1 MSRKNIIEV
10 RNVTMRF
17 GGVTAVSE
25 LTMDIPEGSIV
36 GLIGPNGAGK
46 TTAFNVI
53 TAFYRPTE
61 GEVVFAGR
69 RITGMD
75 PHRICA
81 LGMAR
86 TFQNIRLFYNETA
99 LENVMIGRHVR
110 RSGTGGAQCSDCPGA
125 RREERDIRDKA
136 LELLRRV
143 GLSAHADET
152 ASSLPYG
159 AQRRLEIARAL
170 ATEPKFLLLDEPAAG
185 MNPQESLELMKFIRQ
200 IRDEFHPDHPAHR
213 ARHEGGH
220 GRCANI
226 SGCWNT
232 ASSSPKATPTPS
244 VPTHA
249 LSKPT
254 SARM

>member
-36 GLIGPNGAGK
+36 GLIGPQRRGQNHRLQRDYRL
-46 TTAFNVI
+46 
-53 TAFYRPTE
+53 YRPTE

-110 RSGTGGAQCSDCPGA
+110 RSGHWWGAVLGLPGA

-143 GLSAHADET
+143 G
-152 ASSLPYG
+152 
-159 AQRRLEIARAL
+159 
-170 ATEPKFLLLDEPAAG
+170 
-185 MNPQESLELMKFIRQ
+185 
-200 IRDEFHPDHPAHR
+200 
-213 ARHEGGH
+213 
-220 GRCANI
+220 
-226 SGCWNT
+226 
-232 ASSSPKATPTPS
+232 SPLTPTKPPLPC
-244 VPTHA
+244 PTAH
-249 LSKPT
+249 
-254 SARM
+254 SAAWKSPEPWPRNQSSCCSTNPPQA

>member
-25 LTMDIPEGSIV
+25 LNMDIPEGSIV

-53 TAFYRPTE
+53 TGFYRPTE

-110 RSGTGGAQCSDCPGA
+110 RCGHWWGAVLGLPGTRAKSTTYA
-125 RREERDIRDKA
+125 
-136 LELLRRV
+136 
-143 GLSAHADET
+143 T
-152 ASSLPYG
+152 
-159 AQRRLEIARAL
+159 RRLNCC
-170 ATEPKFLLLDEPAAG
+170 AAW
-185 MNPQESLELMKFIRQ
+185 
-200 IRDEFHPDHPAHR
+200 D
-213 ARHEGGH
+213 
-220 GRCANI
+220 
-226 SGCWNT
+226 
-232 ASSSPKATPTPS
+232 SPPTPTKPPLPC
-244 VPTHA
+244 PTA
-249 LSKPT
+249 R
-254 SARM
+254 SAAWKSPAPWPRNRNSCCSTNPPQA